1 VTRRWTLLLAIFLA
15 LGTVPIGA
23 LADIAQGINQ
33 VRAKGCENRP
43 GVKTPFRQSKA
54 LHEVAREWSRGG
66 RLRDAIKRTDYRV
79 VTSSSMH
86 VQGTSDESA
95 ILRTLVENYCGIIMD
110 ETFTEIGTHRR
121 QSETWVVVATPFS
134 APDPGAADKISARA
148 LQLVNA
154 ARARP
159 RKCGKNS
166 FAAVPPLKLDPLLH
180 RAAMLHATDMA
191 EHNHFEH
198 VGTDGSRPADRA
210 TRAGYRWASVGEN
223 IAAGAPDVETVVQ
236 DWLDSPG
243 HCSNI
248 MSAKYQ
254 EMGIAYVSQPKSKAG
269 IYWAQVFGTKR

>member
-1 VTRRWTLLLAIFLA
+1 MKRRWTLLLAILLA

-23 LADIAQGINQ
+23 LADIPQGINQ

-43 GVKTPFRQSKA
+43 GVKAPFRQSKA
-54 LHEVAREWSRGG
+54 LDEVAREWSRGG
-66 RLRDAIKRTDYRV
+66 RLRDAIKRTDYRI

-86 VQGTSDESA
+86 VQGSTDESA
-95 ILRTLVENYCGIIMD
+95 ILRTLVENYCEIIVD

-121 QSETWVVVATPFS
+121 QDETWVVVATPFS
-134 APDPGAADKISARA
+134 APNPGAAAEISARA

-159 RKCGKNS
+159 RKCGKS
-166 FAAVPPLKLDPLLH
+166 TFAAVPPLKLDPLLH
-180 RAAMLHATDMA
+180 RAAMIHATDMA
-191 EHNHFEH
+191 QHSHFEH
-198 VGTDGSRPADRA
+198 IGSDGSRPADRA
-210 TRAGYRWASVGEN
+210 TRAGYRWANVGEN
-223 IAAGAPDVETVVQ
+223 IAAGAPDAETVVQ

>member
-1 VTRRWTLLLAIFLA
+1 VTFRWTLLLAIFLA
-15 LGTVPIGA
+15 LGTVPTGA

-43 GVKTPFRQSKA
+43 GVKTPFKQSKG
-54 LHEVAREWSRGG
+54 LNEVAREWSRGG
-66 RLRDAIKRTDYRV
+66 RLRDAIKRTDYRI

-95 ILRTLVENYCGIIMD
+95 ILRTLLENYCEIIVD
-110 ETFTEIGTHRR
+110 ETFTQIGTHRN
-121 QSETWVVVATPFS
+121 QNETWVVVATPFS
-134 APDPGAADKISARA
+134 APSPGAATEISARA

-166 FAAVPPLKLDPLLH
+166 FAAVPPLKLDLLLH
-180 RAAMLHATDMA
+180 RAAMMHATDMA
-191 EHNHFEH
+191 KHSHFEH
-198 VGTDGSRPADRA
+198 IGTDGSRPADRA

-269 IYWAQVFGTKR
+269 IYWAQVFGTKK

>member
-1 VTRRWTLLLAIFLA
+1 VKRRWTLLLAIFLA
-15 LGTVPIGA
+15 LGTVPLCA

-33 VRAKGCENRP
+33 VRTKGCENRP

-54 LHEVAREWSRGG
+54 LNDVAREWSRGG
-66 RLRDAIKRTDYRV
+66 RLRDAIKRTDYRI

-95 ILRTLVENYCGIIMD
+95 ILRTLVENYCEIIVD
-110 ETFTEIGTHRR
+110 GTFTEIGTHRR
-121 QSETWVVVATPFS
+121 QGETWVVVATPFS
-134 APDPGAADKISARA
+134 APNPGAAAEISARA

-159 RKCGKNS
+159 RKCGKTT

-180 RAAMLHATDMA
+180 RAAMIHATDMA
-191 EHNHFEH
+191 KHSLFEH
-198 VGTDGSRPADRA
+198 IGSDGSRPADRA
-210 TRAGYRWASVGEN
+210 TRAGYRWANVGEN

-236 DWLDSPG
+236 DWLNSPG